1 MTRATFPSALPR
13 PRTPDPLAAPTLRWG
28 VIGPGWIAERF
39 VGSVQ
44 RNTAQQVVAVGSRTP
59 ARSAAFASGFGIDSA
74 YGSYEELVGDPDV
87 DVVYIATPHNAH
99 FPCARLA
106 LEAGKHVLVEKPLA
120 LNAAQAEQLAELAT
134 AQGVFCMEALWT
146 LFLPKFDVIRQ
157 LLADGA
163 LGEIRTVQADHGEH
177 FAPGHRILRADLAGG
192 PMLDLGTY
200 PVSFATWVLGA
211 PSRVLATGQPHP
223 AGVNGQVSMILND
236 ARANQAVLHTTV
248 FSNTP
253 TTGAIAGTAGTLTIP
268 GPFYQP
274 GPMTL
279 TGVGG
284 AGQGASLTWDEPRIA
299 HEALFFEAA
308 EVARCVSAGM
318 IESPLRP
325 LADSI
330 GTLAVIDEVRRQIGQ
345 IFDEERP

>member
-1 MTRATFPSALPR
+1 MTTASPDFPPVLPA

-28 VIGPGWIAERF
+28 IIGPGWIAERF
-39 VGSVQ
+39 AGAVL
-44 RNTAQQVVAVGSRTP
+44 RNTAQEVVAVGSRTL
-59 ARSAAFASGFGIDSA
+59 ARSAAFAATFGIDRA
-74 YGSYEELVGDPDV
+74 YGSYEELVDDPDV

-120 LNAAQAEQLAELAT
+120 LNAAQAEQLAGLAK

-157 LLADGA
+157 LLADGV
-163 LGEIRTVQADHGEH
+163 LGEIRTVQADHGE
-177 FAPGHRILRADLAGG
+177 FFEPGHRILRADLAGG

-211 PSRVLATGQPHP
+211 PARVLATGQPHP

-253 TTGAIAGTAGTLTIP
+253 TTGTIAGTAGTLSIF

-284 AGQGASLTWDEPRIA
+284 GTLTWDEPAVA
-299 HEALFFEAA
+299 HEALHFEAA
-308 EVARCVSAGM
+308 EVARCVTGGM
-318 IESPLRP
+318 LESPLRP
-325 LADSI
+325 LSDSI
-330 GTLAVIDEVRRQIGQ
+330 ATLAVIDEVRRQIGQ
-345 IFDEERP
+345 VFDEERG